1 MSLSPRYYCQDLNLG
16 CPHDQ
21 IDAIIRNPRVDTTK
35 LNCSFDNILK
45 VLFSQLVYL
54 LTSKILGHFHAYN
67 IPSTVLDGLKD
78 RWGMRAGQL
87 YY

>member
-1 MSLSPRYYCQDLNLG
+1 MEVSCSPRYYCRDLDLG

-45 VLFSQLVYL
+45 VLCSQLVYL
-54 LTSKILGHFHAYN
+54 LISKILGHFHAYN
-67 IPSTVLDGLKD
+67 ILSTILVGVLRTVGV
-78 RWGMRAGQL
+78 
-87 YY
+87 